1 MSAKVYGASKFKEQ
15 CLSIL
20 DHLDKDGVIITKNG
34 RPIAKLVT
42 LECERQGQIG
52 KFKGM
57 IKVKGDIKSTGINW
71 NAES

>member
-1 MSAKVYGASKFKEQ
+1 MSKVYGASKFKEQ

-20 DHLDKDGVIITKNG
+20 DSLDKDGVIITKNG
-34 RPIAKLVT
+34 RPIAKLIT
-42 LECERQGQIG
+42 LESERQTQIG

-57 IKVKGDIKSTGINW
+57 IKVKGDIKSTGIKW